1 MVKIYKVSQLQ
12 EEEENKKLFSVD
24 LMKYCQTR
32 KKSMSD
38 QMTKEEHLK
47 RIQEK
52 HFEFLSVE
60 KDLKQKVEEL
70 KKLETEYWAK
80 HGEYTEEEVRLL
92 SRLDEIEK
100 ELKEVV
106 ENNFLS
112 DSFEVL
118 KKEMF

>member
-1 MVKIYKVSQLQ
+1 
-12 EEEENKKLFSVD
+12 
-24 LMKYCQTR
+24 
-32 KKSMSD
+32 
-38 QMTKEEHLK
+38 MTKEEHLK

-92 SRLDEIEK
+92 NRLDEIEK
-100 ELKEVV
+100 ELKDLIV
-106 ENNFLS
+106 
-112 DSFEVL
+112 DSMLV
-118 KKEMF
+118 